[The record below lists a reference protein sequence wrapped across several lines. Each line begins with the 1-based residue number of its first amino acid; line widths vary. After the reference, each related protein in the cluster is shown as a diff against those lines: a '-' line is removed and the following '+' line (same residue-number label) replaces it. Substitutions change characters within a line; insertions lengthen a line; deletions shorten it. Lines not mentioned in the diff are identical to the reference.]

1 MMRRWIAFNGVG
13 ALGVVVQLAA
23 LAILVRGLNVPYLWA
38 TAAAV
43 ECAVL
48 HNFALHQ
55 RCTWRDRPADSRTAV
70 LTRLLRFHALN
81 GAVSVAG
88 NVLVAALLTGGLG
101 FDPLA
106 SNAAA
111 ILSIGMIN
119 FAASERL
126 VFRRAAVA
134 RLLLL
139 AVMSPAAAAASPGPE
154 AGIEELRPATLQAW
168 TAYERQVDAR
178 LAAASADAAPFFA
191 LDAYGVK
198 GWRDAALKGGIAM
211 HQLER
216 PLPAGARVE
225 IPDGKAHHWT
235 GAIFVP
241 GTTVARVLDHLSRF
255 AGRES
260 EHYEDVV
267 ASRLL
272 SREGDAYRI
281 FLKLRRTKFQIT
293 STYHSEHAVV
303 YRRLGSA
310 RATARSVSTRIAELR
325 NAGTAQERELP
336 EGKDSGY
343 LWRLN
348 AYWRYEQ
355 VDGGVLIECESIS
368 LSRSVPVL
376 VRFLIS
382 GIVEGIARESL
393 EKTLGGLKR
402 ALAPAAASSR
412 GTTRRSPALI

>member
-1 MMRRWIAFNGVG
+1 MGTLARRWLAFNGVG
-13 ALGVVVQLAA
+13 ALGVLVQLGAVA
-23 LAILVRGLNVPYLWA
+23 VLVRTLHVPYLWA

-43 ECAVL
+43 ECALVHNFVL
-48 HNFALHQ
+48 HE
-55 RCTWRDRPADSRTAV
+55 RWTWRDRPAGSARDRFV
-70 LTRLLRFHALN
+70 RLIRFHALN
-81 GAVSVAG
+81 GVVSLAG
-88 NVLVAALLTGGLG
+88 NVLIAALLTGGLG
-101 FDPLA
+101 ADPLL

-111 ILSIGMIN
+111 IVSCAMLN
-119 FAASERL
+119 FVASERL
-126 VFRRAAVA
+126 VFRPAVAAVF
-134 RLLLL
+134 L
-139 AVMSPAAAAASPGPE
+139 VAAASPGFAAPSASPE
-154 AGIEELRPATLQAW
+154 VLVEELRPATLQAW
-168 TAYERQVDAR
+168 SSYERQVDAR
-178 LAAASADAAPFFA
+178 LAAAPAAGEPFFA
-191 LDAYGVK
+191 LDAFAAK
-198 GWRDAALKGGIAM
+198 GWREAALKGAVAM
-211 HQLER
+211 HRLDSPR
-216 PLPAGARVE
+216 PSAGRMDV
-225 IPDGKAHHWT
+225 PNGKIHHWA

-272 SREGDAYRI
+272 GRDGDAYRI

-293 STYHSEHAVV
+293 STYHSEHAIV
-303 YRRLGSA
+303 YRRVGTE
-310 RATARSVSTRIAELR
+310 RATGRSVSTRIAELQ

-336 EGKDSGY
+336 EGRDSGY

-355 VDGGVLIECESIS
+355 LPGGVLIECESIS
-368 LSRSVPVL
+368 LSRSVPVM

-402 ALAPAAASSR
+402 AL
-412 GTTRRSPALI
+412 T

>member
-1 MMRRWIAFNGVG
+1 MRRWIAFNGVG

-23 LAILVRGLNVPYLWA
+23 LAVLVRGLNVPYLWA

-48 HNFALHQ
+48 HNFVLHQ
-55 RCTWRDRPADSRTAV
+55 RCTWRDRPAGSRTAV

-88 NVLVAALLTGGLG
+88 HVLVAALLTGGLG
-101 FDPLA
+101 FDPLV

-111 ILSIGMIN
+111 ILSMGMIN

-134 RLLLL
+134 GLLLL
-139 AVMSPAAAAASPGPE
+139 AAMSPAAAAAPAPE
-154 AGIEELRPATLQAW
+154 VGMEELRPATLQAW

-178 LAAASADAAPFFA
+178 LAGASADAAPFFA

-198 GWRDAALKGGIAM
+198 GWREAALKGGIAM

-216 PLPAGARVE
+216 PAPAGAKVE
-225 IPDGKAHHWT
+225 IPGGKIHHWT

-241 GTTVARVLDHLSRF
+241 ETTVARVLDHLSRF

-272 SREGDAYRI
+272 SRDGDAYRI

-310 RATARSVSTRIAELR
+310 RATARSVSTRIAELQ
-325 NAGTAQERELP
+325 NAGTAKERELP

-393 EKTLGGLKR
+393 EK
-402 ALAPAAASSR
+402 
-412 GTTRRSPALI
+412 RSEG